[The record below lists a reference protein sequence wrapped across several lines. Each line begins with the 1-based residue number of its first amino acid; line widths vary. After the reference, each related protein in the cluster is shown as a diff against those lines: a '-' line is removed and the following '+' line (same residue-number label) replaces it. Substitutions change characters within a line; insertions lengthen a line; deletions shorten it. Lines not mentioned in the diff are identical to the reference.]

1 MCGNSNIKLRECR
14 HELLCMCHAE
24 ELARGGRGEGEAAAV
39 PFPAVH
45 NIHVSWNI
53 LFTSL
58 ACISFPLTLPFYR
71 LRGCF
76 LENTTAQTFSVN
88 DASNASSNYTVAA
101 RKECIAP
108 VHRHSKLIYK
118 C

>member
-1 MCGNSNIKLRECR
+1 M
-14 HELLCMCHAE
+14 
-24 ELARGGRGEGEAAAV
+24 GRGVVTV

-45 NIHVSWNI
+45 NSYGSWNI

-58 ACISFPLTLPFYR
+58 PCISFPLTLPFYC
-71 LRGCF
+71 LHGCF

-108 VHRHSKLIYK
+108 VH
-118 C
+118 